1 MPSSENISAILR
13 SAGIIENNQSDET
26 YREVRAQQIALLF
39 RQLPAAL
46 TATLLIAFIVMGVT
60 WPVADAKLLLPWFIA
75 VCALTGHRFL
85 LWRRFSTNAPRAEQM
100 EPWLR
105 SFFAGTLLSGIL
117 WGAGGVLLAGQDLI
131 HQFFFGLLLAGLA
144 AGGVST
150 LSSYRGV
157 YAAYLL
163 PSMVPFAVR
172 MALYLDPAHIAMG
185 SMMLLFVALMLGIS
199 ARIHATIAESLRLRF
214 RNLGLVDSL
223 SAAKGNLEEANSALQ
238 REIGEHRKAQ
248 EILMKSEQK
257 LRLHAHQAPLA
268 FIEWDLSF
276 RVVEWNPAAERIFG
290 YSRQEAL
297 GRHAATLIAAE
308 RSCDAIA
315 AQWKRL
321 LIDKHSAQLTIENRT
336 KGERNI
342 VCEWYYTPLVDAQ
355 GRVLS
360 VMTLAHDVTANRQ
373 AQERLNYLA
382 YHDELTGLP
391 NRSLYND
398 RLSQAMIEAR
408 RQGRYVGVMLLD
420 IDHFKMVNDTM
431 GHDAGDELLRDIGRR
446 LSVCVRESDTVARF
460 GGDEF
465 GLVLA
470 GMADPR
476 DAMFVAQKMLD
487 SFAPPFFVGGRE
499 LFVGPSI
506 GITIYPVDSDDIDGL
521 TKNADSAMYHAKAQG
536 RNNFQFYSAD
546 LTARARSR
554 LDMETSLRRA
564 LERREFLL
572 HYQPKFRV
580 DTGAMTGA
588 EALIRWQHP
597 ELGMVPPQDFIG
609 IAEESGLILPIGEW
623 VLREACQQV
632 MQWHA
637 EGLGQIKL
645 AVNLST
651 KQFRHGRLKETLA
664 AVLSE
669 TGFDPRYLEFEIT
682 ESVLMESST
691 AVREVLA
698 DLKAMGISI
707 SLDDFGTGYSSLSYL
722 KRFPIDALKIDR
734 TFVRDIP
741 ADQDDAAI
749 VRAIIAM
756 ARSLR
761 MKVIAEGVETVEQQQ
776 FLRAEGCDEI
786 QGYLPGRPVPPG
798 EFRRMLQSRKA
809 PT

>member
-1 MPSSENISAILR
+1 MPVSENISSILR
-13 SAGIIENNQSDET
+13 STVVVANSQSEET

-46 TATLLIAFIVMGVT
+46 TATLLIAFIVVGVT
-60 WPVADAKLLLPWFIA
+60 WPVADAKLLLSWLVA
-75 VCALTGHRFL
+75 VCALTGHRFW
-85 LWRRFSTNAPRAEQM
+85 LWHRFAANAPRAEQM
-100 EPWLR
+100 DHWLR
-105 SFFAGTLLSGIL
+105 SFFVGTLLSGIV
-117 WGAGGVLLAGQDLI
+117 WGAGSVLLAGPDLI

-157 YAAYLL
+157 YIAFLL
-163 PSMVPFAVR
+163 PAMMPLAVR
-172 MALYLDPAHIAMG
+172 MALYLDPEHVAMA

-214 RNLGLVDSL
+214 RNLDLVDTL
-223 SAAKGNLEEANSALQ
+223 SATKGSLEEVNTALL

-257 LRLHAHQAPLA
+257 LRLHAYQAPLA

-276 RVVEWNPAAERIFG
+276 RVVEWNPAAQRIFG

-297 GRHAATLIAAE
+297 GRQAAALIAGE
-308 RSCDAIA
+308 RSCDTIA
-315 AQWKRL
+315 TLWKRL
-321 LIDKHSAQLTIENRT
+321 LIDKRGAQVTIENRT

-355 GRVLS
+355 GSVLS
-360 VMTLAHDVTANRQ
+360 VMTLAQDVTANRQ

-382 YHDELTGLP
+382 YHDDLTSLP
-391 NRSLYND
+391 NRSLFND

-408 RQGRYVGVMLLD
+408 RQGRCVGVMLLD
-420 IDHFKMVNDTM
+420 IDHFKMVNDTV
-431 GHDAGDELLRDIGRR
+431 GHDAGDELLRDIGKR
-446 LSVCVRESDTVARF
+446 LSVCVRESDTVARI

-470 GMADPR
+470 DMADPR
-476 DAMFVAQKMLD
+476 DAIIVAQKMLD

-506 GITIYPVDSDDIDGL
+506 GITIYPVDSDTLDGL
-521 TKNADSAMYHAKAQG
+521 VKNADSAMYHAKSQG
-536 RNNFQFYSAD
+536 RNNFQFYSAE
-546 LTARARSR
+546 LTARAQSR
-554 LDMETSLRRA
+554 LGMETSLRRA

-572 HYQPKFRV
+572 HYQPKFSLQ
-580 DTGAMTGA
+580 TGEMTGV
-588 EALIRWQHP
+588 EALVRWQHP
-597 ELGMVPPQDFIG
+597 EFGMVSPQDFIG

-632 MQWHA
+632 KRWHD
-637 EGLGQIKL
+637 EGLGQIRL

-651 KQFRHGRLKETLA
+651 KQFRHGRLNETLA
-664 AVLSE
+664 GVLAE

-682 ESVLMESST
+682 EGVLMESST
-691 AVREVLA
+691 AVSEVLA
-698 DLKAMGISI
+698 DLKAIGISI
-707 SLDDFGTGYSSLSYL
+707 SVDDFGTGYSSLSYL

-734 TFVRDIP
+734 SFVRDLP
-741 ADQDDAAI
+741 EDQDDAAI

-756 ARSLR
+756 SHSLR
-761 MKVIAEGVETVEQQQ
+761 LKVIAEGVETEEQQQ
-776 FLRAEGCDEI
+776 FLRNEGCDEI
-786 QGYLPGRPVPPG
+786 QGFFSGRPVPPE
-798 EFRRMLQSRKA
+798 EFLRMLGSRKA
-809 PT
+809 RT

>member
-1 MPSSENISAILR
+1 MPNSENISAILR
-13 SAGIIENNQSDET
+13 SAGIVENSQTEET

-39 RQLPAAL
+39 RQLPTAL
-46 TATLLIAFIVMGVT
+46 TATLLIAFIVVGVT
-60 WPVADAKLLLPWFIA
+60 WPVADAKMLLSWFIV
-75 VCALTGHRFL
+75 VCALTGHRFV
-85 LWRRFSTNAPRAEQM
+85 LWRRFATNAPRAELM

-105 SFFAGTLLSGIL
+105 SFFVGTLLSGIV

-157 YAAYLL
+157 YAAFLV
-163 PSMVPFAVR
+163 PSMVPLAVG
-172 MALYLDPAHIAMG
+172 MALHLDPVHVAMAL
-185 SMMLLFVALMLGIS
+185 MMLLFVALMLGIS
-199 ARIHATIAESLRLRF
+199 ARIHTTIAESLRLRF
-214 RNLGLVDSL
+214 RNLGLVDTL
-223 SAAKGNLEEANSALQ
+223 SATKVNLEEANTALQ

-297 GRHAATLIAAE
+297 GRHAASLIAAE
-308 RSCDAIA
+308 RSCDTIA
-315 AQWKRL
+315 ALWKRL
-321 LIDKHSAQLTIENRT
+321 LIDKHSAQVTIENRT
-336 KGERNI
+336 KGEHSI
-342 VCEWYYTPLVDAQ
+342 ACEWYYTPLVDAQ

-360 VMTLAHDVTANRQ
+360 VMTLAQDVTANHQ
-373 AQERLNYLA
+373 AQERLNYIA

-431 GHDAGDELLRDIGRR
+431 GHEAGDELLRDIGKR

-470 GMADPR
+470 DMADPR
-476 DAMFVAQKMLD
+476 DAIFVSQKMLD

-506 GITIYPVDSDDIDGL
+506 GITIYPVDSDDLDGL
-521 TKNADSAMYHAKAQG
+521 VKNADSAMYHAKAQG
-536 RNNFQFYSAD
+536 RNNFQFYSTD
-546 LTARARSR
+546 LTARAQSR

-572 HYQPKFRV
+572 HYQPKV
-580 DTGAMTGA
+580 SLETGTMTGV

-597 ELGMVPPQDFIG
+597 DLGMVPPLDFIG

-623 VLREACQQV
+623 VLRAACQQV
-632 MQWHA
+632 KRWHD
-637 EGLGQIKL
+637 EGLARVKL

-651 KQFRHGRLKETLA
+651 KQFRHSRLKETLA
-664 AVLSE
+664 GVLAE

-682 ESVLMESST
+682 ESVLMESSA
-691 AVREVLA
+691 AVSEVLA
-698 DLKAMGISI
+698 ELKAMGISI
-707 SLDDFGTGYSSLSYL
+707 SVDDFGTGYSSLSYL

-734 TFVRDIP
+734 SFVRDVP
-741 ADQDDAAI
+741 EDHDDAAI

-756 ARSLR
+756 SRSLR
-761 MKVIAEGVETVEQQQ
+761 MKVIAEGVETEEQQQ

-786 QGYLPGRPVPPG
+786 QGFLSGCPVPPDDL
-798 EFRRMLQSRKA
+798 LQRLRCR
-809 PT
+809 PTSA

>member
-1 MPSSENISAILR
+1 MPTSENISTTLR
-13 SAGIIENNQSDET
+13 SVGIVENSQSEEP

-46 TATLLIAFIVMGVT
+46 TATLLIAFIVVGVT
-60 WPVADAKLLLPWFIA
+60 WPVADAKLLLSWLIV

-85 LWRRFSTNAPRAEQM
+85 LLRRFAANAPRAEQI

-105 SFFAGTLLSGIL
+105 SFFVGTLLSGIV
-117 WGAGGVLLAGQDLI
+117 WGAGGVLLAGPDLI

-150 LSSYRGV
+150 LSSCRGV
-157 YAAYLL
+157 YAAFLL

-172 MALYLDPAHIAMG
+172 MALYLDPVHVAMAA
-185 SMMLLFVALMLGIS
+185 MMLLFLALMLGIS

-214 RNLGLVDSL
+214 RNLGLVDTL
-223 SAAKGNLEEANSALQ
+223 SATKGNLEEANSALQ

-290 YSRQEAL
+290 YSRQQAL
-297 GRHAATLIAAE
+297 GRHAASLIAAE
-308 RSCDAIA
+308 RSCDTIA
-315 AQWKRL
+315 TLWKRL
-321 LIDKHSAQLTIENRT
+321 LIDKHSAQVTIDNRT
-336 KGERNI
+336 KDQRNI

-355 GRVLS
+355 GRVLT
-360 VMTLAHDVTANRQ
+360 VMTLAQDVTANRQ

-431 GHDAGDELLRDIGRR
+431 GHDAGDELLRDIGKR
-446 LSVCVRESDTVARF
+446 LSVCLRDSDTVSRF

-470 GMADPR
+470 DMADPR
-476 DAMFVAQKMLD
+476 DAIFVAQKMLD

-499 LFVGPSI
+499 LFVGPSF
-506 GITIYPVDSDDIDGL
+506 GITIYPVDSNDPDGL
-521 TKNADSAMYHAKAQG
+521 VKNADSAMYHAKAQG
-536 RNNFQFYSAD
+536 RNNFQFYSAE
-546 LTARARSR
+546 LTARAQSR

-572 HYQPKFRV
+572 HYQPKFSLE
-580 DTGAMTGA
+580 TGAMTGV

-597 ELGMVPPQDFIG
+597 ALGMVSPQDFIG

-623 VLREACQQV
+623 VLLAACQQV
-632 MQWHA
+632 KGWHD
-637 EGLGQIKL
+637 EGFAQVKL

-651 KQFRHGRLKETLA
+651 KQFRQSRLKETLA
-664 AVLSE
+664 VVLAE
-669 TGFDPRYLEFEIT
+669 TGFDPRNLEFEIT
-682 ESVLMESST
+682 ESVLMENTT
-691 AVREVLA
+691 AVSEVLA
-698 DLKAMGISI
+698 ELKAMGISI
-707 SLDDFGTGYSSLSYL
+707 SVDDFGTGYSSLSYL

-734 TFVRDIP
+734 SFVRDIP
-741 ADQDDAAI
+741 ADHDDAAI

-756 ARSLR
+756 SRSLR
-761 MKVIAEGVETVEQQQ
+761 MKVIAEGVETEEQQQ

-786 QGYLPGRPVPPG
+786 QGYLSGRPVPPE
-798 EFRRMLQSRKA
+798 EFLRMLRSRKA
-809 PT
+809 LS

>member
-1 MPSSENISAILR
+1 MPTSEYTSLILR
-13 SAGIIENNQSDET
+13 SAGIVGNSESEET
-26 YREVRAQQIALLF
+26 DCGVRAQQIAMLF
-39 RQLPAAL
+39 LQLPAAL
-46 TATLLIAFIVMGVT
+46 TATLLIALIVVGVS
-60 WPVADAKLLLPWFIA
+60 WPIADAKLLLCWFIA
-75 VCALTGHRFL
+75 VSALTGYRFF
-85 LWRRFSTNAPRAEQM
+85 LWRRFVEIAPRAEQM

-105 SFFAGTLLSGIL
+105 SFFVGTLLSGIV
-117 WGAGGVLLAGQDLI
+117 WGAVGGLLAGQDLLY
-131 HQFFFGLLLAGLA
+131 QFFFGLLLAGLA

-157 YAAYLL
+157 YAAFLV
-163 PSMVPFAVR
+163 PSMVPLAVR
-172 MALYLDPAHIAMG
+172 MALYLDPVHVAMA

-199 ARIHATIAESLRLRF
+199 GRIHATIAESLRLRF
-214 RNLGLVDSL
+214 RNTGLVETL
-223 SAAKGNLEEANSALQ
+223 SATKGNLEEANTALL

-297 GRHAATLIAAE
+297 GRHAATLIAAK
-308 RSCDAIA
+308 RSCDTIA
-315 AQWKRL
+315 TLWKRL
-321 LIDKHSAQLTIENRT
+321 LIDKHSAQVTIENRT

-360 VMTLAHDVTANRQ
+360 VMTLAQDVTANSQ

-382 YHDELTGLP
+382 YHDDLTGLP

-408 RQGRYVGVMLLD
+408 RQGRCAGVMLLD
-420 IDHFKMVNDTM
+420 IDHFKIVNDTM
-431 GHDAGDELLRDIGRR
+431 GHEAGDELLRDIGKR

-470 GMADPR
+470 NMADPR
-476 DAMFVAQKMLD
+476 DAIFVAQKLLD

-506 GITIYPVDSDDIDGL
+506 GITIYPVDSDELEGL
-521 TKNADSAMYHAKAQG
+521 VKNADSAMYHAKAQG
-536 RNNFQFYSAD
+536 RNNFQFYSAE
-546 LTARARSR
+546 LTARAQSR

-572 HYQPKFRV
+572 HYQPKFSLES
-580 DTGAMTGA
+580 GAMTGV
-588 EALIRWQHP
+588 EALIRWRHP
-597 ELGMVPPQDFIG
+597 ELGMVAPQDFIG
-609 IAEESGLILPIGEW
+609 IAEDSGLILPIGEW

-632 MQWHA
+632 KCWHD
-637 EGLGQIKL
+637 EGLGQVKL

-651 KQFRHGRLKETLA
+651 KQFRHGRLKEMLA
-664 AVLSE
+664 GVIAE

-691 AVREVLA
+691 AVSEVLA
-698 DLKAMGISI
+698 EIKAMDISI

-734 TFVRDIP
+734 SFIRDVP
-741 ADQDDAAI
+741 ADHDAAAI

-756 ARSLR
+756 SRSLR
-761 MKVIAEGVETVEQQQ
+761 MKVIAEGVETAEQEQ

-786 QGYLPGRPVPPG
+786 QGFFSGRPVPP
-798 EFRRMLQSRKA
+798 EELRQRLRSR
-809 PT
+809 PTRA

>member
-1 MPSSENISAILR
+1 MPTSENISTNLR
-13 SAGIIENNQSDET
+13 SVGIVENSQSEEP

-46 TATLLIAFIVMGVT
+46 TATMLIAFIVVGVT
-60 WPVADAKLLLPWFIA
+60 WPVADAKLLLSWLVV

-85 LWRRFSTNAPRAEQM
+85 LLRRYEANAPRADRI

-105 SFFAGTLLSGIL
+105 SFFVGTLLSGIV
-117 WGAGGVLLAGQDLI
+117 WGAGGVLLAGQELI

-150 LSSYRGV
+150 LSSCRGV
-157 YAAYLL
+157 YAAFLL
-163 PSMVPFAVR
+163 PSMVPLAVR
-172 MALYLDPAHIAMG
+172 MALYLDPVHVAMAA
-185 SMMLLFVALMLGIS
+185 MMLLFVALMLGIS

-214 RNLGLVDSL
+214 RNLGLVDTL
-223 SAAKGNLEEANSALQ
+223 SATKGNLEEANSALQ

-297 GRHAATLIAAE
+297 GRHAAGLIAAE
-308 RSCDAIA
+308 RSCDTIA
-315 AQWKRL
+315 TLWKRL
-321 LIDKHSAQLTIENRT
+321 LIDKHSAQVTIDNRT
-336 KGERNI
+336 KDQRNI

-355 GRVLS
+355 GRVLT

-398 RLSQAMIEAR
+398 RLSQAIIEAR

-431 GHDAGDELLRDIGRR
+431 GHDAGDELLRDIGKR
-446 LSVCVRESDTVARF
+446 LAVCLRESDTVSRF

-470 GMADPR
+470 DMADPR
-476 DAMFVAQKMLD
+476 DAIFVAQKMLD

-499 LFVGPSI
+499 LFVGPSF
-506 GITIYPVDSDDIDGL
+506 GITIYPVDSDDPDGL
-521 TKNADSAMYHAKAQG
+521 VKNADSAMYHAKAQG
-536 RNNFQFYSAD
+536 RNNFQFYSAE
-546 LTARARSR
+546 LTARAQSR

-572 HYQPKFRV
+572 HYQPKFSLE
-580 DTGAMTGA
+580 TGEMTGV

-597 ELGMVPPQDFIG
+597 ALGMVSPRDFIG

-623 VLREACQQV
+623 VLLAACQQV
-632 MQWHA
+632 KGWHD
-637 EGLGQIKL
+637 EGFAQVKL

-651 KQFRHGRLKETLA
+651 KQFRQSRLKETLA
-664 AVLSE
+664 VVLAE
-669 TGFDPRYLEFEIT
+669 TGFDPRNLEFEIT
-682 ESVLMESST
+682 ESVLMENTT
-691 AVREVLA
+691 AVSEVLA
-698 DLKAMGISI
+698 ELKAMGISI
-707 SLDDFGTGYSSLSYL
+707 SVDDFGTGYSSLSYL

-734 TFVRDIP
+734 SFVRDIP
-741 ADQDDAAI
+741 ADHDDAAI

-756 ARSLR
+756 SRSLR
-761 MKVIAEGVETVEQQQ
+761 MKVIAEGVETDEQQQ

-786 QGYLPGRPVPPG
+786 QGYLSGRPVPPE
-798 EFRRMLQSRKA
+798 EFLRMLRSRKA
-809 PT
+809 LS

>member
-1 MPSSENISAILR
+1 MPTSENISAILR
-13 SAGIIENNQSDET
+13 SAGIVENSQSEET
-26 YREVRAQQIALLF
+26 YRGVRAQQIALLF
-39 RQLPAAL
+39 RQLPSAL
-46 TATLLIAFIVMGVT
+46 TATLLIAFIVVGVT
-60 WPVADAKLLLPWFIA
+60 WPVADAKLLLSWLIV

-85 LWRRFSTNAPRAEQM
+85 LWRRFVANAPRAEQM

-105 SFFAGTLLSGIL
+105 SFFVGTVLSGIV

-157 YAAYLL
+157 YAAFLV
-163 PSMVPFAVR
+163 PGMVPLAVR
-172 MALYLDPAHIAMG
+172 MALYLDPVHVAMA

-214 RNLGLVDSL
+214 RNLGLVDTL
-223 SAAKGNLEEANSALQ
+223 SATKANLEQANTALQ
-238 REIGEHRKAQ
+238 LEIGEHRKAQ

-268 FIEWDLSF
+268 FIEWDVSF

-297 GRHAATLIAAE
+297 GRQAASLIAAE

-315 AQWKRL
+315 TLWKRL
-321 LIDKHSAQLTIENRT
+321 LIDKHSAQVTIENRT

-360 VMTLAHDVTANRQ
+360 VMTLAQDVTANRQ

-382 YHDELTGLP
+382 YHDDLTGLP

-420 IDHFKMVNDTM
+420 IDHFKMVNDTV
-431 GHDAGDELLRDIGRR
+431 GHEAGDELLRDIGKR

-465 GLVLA
+465 GMVLA
-470 GMADPR
+470 DMADPR
-476 DAMFVAQKMLD
+476 DAIFVAQKMLD

-506 GITIYPVDSDDIDGL
+506 GITIYPVDSDDLDAL
-521 TKNADSAMYHAKAQG
+521 VKNADAAMYHAKAQG
-536 RNNFQFYSAD
+536 RNNFQFYSAE
-546 LTARARSR
+546 LTARAQSR

-572 HYQPKFRV
+572 HYQPKFSLE
-580 DTGAMTGA
+580 TGEMTGV

-597 ELGMVPPQDFIG
+597 ELGMVSPQDFIG

-623 VLREACQQV
+623 VLRAACEQV
-632 MQWHA
+632 KRWHD
-637 EGLGQIKL
+637 EGLGQVRL

-651 KQFRHGRLKETLA
+651 KQFRHSRLKETLA
-664 AVLSE
+664 GVLAE

-682 ESVLMESST
+682 ESVLMDSSA
-691 AVREVLA
+691 AVSEVLA

-707 SLDDFGTGYSSLSYL
+707 SVDDFGTGYSSLSYL

-734 TFVRDIP
+734 SFVRDVP
-741 ADQDDAAI
+741 ADHDDAAI

-756 ARSLR
+756 SHSLR
-761 MKVIAEGVETVEQQQ
+761 MKVIAEGVETEEQQQ

-786 QGYLPGRPVPPG
+786 QGFFSGRPVPP
-798 EFRRMLQSRKA
+798 EELLQRLRSR
-809 PT
+809 PTPA

>member
-1 MPSSENISAILR
+1 MPASENISSILR
-13 SAGIIENNQSDET
+13 SAGIIGKSETEET

-46 TATLLIAFIVMGVT
+46 TATLLIALIVVGVT
-60 WPVADAKLLLPWFIA
+60 WPVADATLLLSWLIV
-75 VCALTGHRFL
+75 VCALTGHRAL
-85 LWRRFSTNAPRAEQM
+85 LVRRFAASAPSAEQM
-100 EPWLR
+100 VPWLR
-105 SFFAGTLLSGIL
+105 SFFVGTLLSGIV
-117 WGAGGVLLAGQDLI
+117 WGAGGVLLAGQNLI

-144 AGGVST
+144 AGAVST

-157 YAAYLL
+157 YAAFLL

-172 MALYLDPAHIAMG
+172 MALYLDPVHVAMA

-199 ARIHATIAESLRLRF
+199 ARIHSTIAESLRLRF
-214 RNLGLVDSL
+214 RNLGLVDTL
-223 SAAKGNLEEANSALQ
+223 SATKENLEEANAALQ
-238 REIGEHRKAQ
+238 REIGDHRKAQ

-276 RVVEWNPAAERIFG
+276 RVVEWNPAAESIFG

-297 GRHAATLIAAE
+297 GRHAANLIAAE
-308 RSCDAIA
+308 RGCDTIA
-315 AQWKRL
+315 TLWKRL
-321 LIDKHSAQLTIENRT
+321 LIDKHSAQVTVENRT
-336 KGERNI
+336 KQERNI

-360 VMTLAHDVTANRQ
+360 VMTLAQDVTANRE
-373 AQERLNYLA
+373 AQEQLNYLA

-420 IDHFKMVNDTM
+420 IDNFKMVNDTM
-431 GHDAGDELLRDIGRR
+431 GHEAGDELLRDIGKR
-446 LSVCVRESDTVARF
+446 LSVCLRESDTVSRF

-470 GMADPR
+470 DMGDPR
-476 DAMFVAQKMLD
+476 DAIFVAQKILD

-499 LFVGPSI
+499 LFVGPSF
-506 GITIYPVDSDDIDGL
+506 GITIFPVDSNDLDGL
-521 TKNADSAMYHAKAQG
+521 VKNADSAMYHAKAQG
-536 RNNFQFYSAD
+536 RNNFQFYSVE
-546 LTARARSR
+546 LTARVQSR

-572 HYQPKFRV
+572 HYQPKFSLE
-580 DTGAMTGA
+580 TGEMTGV

-597 ELGMVPPQDFIG
+597 ELGMVPPHDFIG
-609 IAEESGLILPIGEW
+609 IAEENGLILPIGEW
-623 VLREACQQV
+623 VLRAACQEV
-632 MQWHA
+632 KRWHD
-637 EGLGQIKL
+637 EGLAQVKL

-651 KQFRHGRLKETLA
+651 RQFRQNRLKETLA
-664 AVLSE
+664 GVLAE
-669 TGFDPRYLEFEIT
+669 TGFDPRFLEFEIT
-682 ESVLMESST
+682 ESGMESS
-691 AVREVLA
+691 AEVSEVLGE
-698 DLKAMGISI
+698 LKAMGISI

-734 TFVRDIP
+734 SFVRDIP
-741 ADQDDAAI
+741 EDLDDAAI

-756 ARSLR
+756 SRSLR
-761 MKVIAEGVETVEQQQ
+761 MKVIAEGVETEEQQQ

-786 QGYLPGRPVPPG
+786 QGFLPGRPVPP
-798 EFRRMLQSRKA
+798 EELLQRLRSRRTPA
-809 PT
+809 

>member
-1 MPSSENISAILR
+1 MPASENISSIRR
-13 SAGIIENNQSDET
+13 STVVVANSQSEET

-46 TATLLIAFIVMGVT
+46 TATLLIAFIVVGVT
-60 WPVADAKLLLPWFIA
+60 WPVADAKLLLSWLVA
-75 VCALTGHRFL
+75 VCALTGHRFW
-85 LWRRFSTNAPRAEQM
+85 LWHRFATNAPRAEQIK
-100 EPWLR
+100 PWLR
-105 SFFAGTLLSGIL
+105 SFFVGTLLSGIV
-117 WGAGGVLLAGQDLI
+117 WGAGSVLLAGQDLI

-157 YAAYLL
+157 YAAFLL
-163 PSMVPFAVR
+163 PCMTPLAVR
-172 MALYLDPAHIAMG
+172 MALYLDPVHVAMA

-214 RNLGLVDSL
+214 RNLDLVDTL
-223 SAAKGNLEEANSALQ
+223 SATKSNLEEANTALR

-276 RVVEWNPAAERIFG
+276 RVVEWNPAAQRIFG
-290 YSRQEAL
+290 YSRREAQ
-297 GRHAATLIAAE
+297 GRHAAALIAAE
-308 RSCDAIA
+308 RSCDTIA
-315 AQWKRL
+315 TLWKRL
-321 LIDKHSAQLTIENRT
+321 LIDKHSAQVTIENRT
-336 KGERNI
+336 KSGRNI

-355 GRVLS
+355 GSVLS
-360 VMTLAHDVTANRQ
+360 VMTLAQDVTANRQ

-382 YHDELTGLP
+382 YHDDLTGLP

-420 IDHFKMVNDTM
+420 IDHFKMVNDTV
-431 GHDAGDELLRDIGRR
+431 GHDAGDELLRDIGKR
-446 LSVCVRESDTVARF
+446 LSVCVRDSDTVARF

-470 GMADPR
+470 DMADPR
-476 DAMFVAQKMLD
+476 DAIFVAQKMLD

-499 LFVGPSI
+499 MFVGPSI
-506 GITIYPVDSDDIDGL
+506 GITIYPVDSDTLDGL
-521 TKNADSAMYHAKAQG
+521 VKNADSAMYHAKAQG
-536 RNNFQFYSAD
+536 RNNFQFYSAE
-546 LTARARSR
+546 LTARAQSR
-554 LDMETSLRRA
+554 LAMETSLRRA

-572 HYQPKFRV
+572 HYQPKFSLE
-580 DTGAMTGA
+580 TGEMTGV

-597 ELGMVPPQDFIG
+597 EFGMVSPQDFIG

-632 MQWHA
+632 KRWHD
-637 EGLGQIKL
+637 EGLGQVRL

-664 AVLSE
+664 GVLAE

-682 ESVLMESST
+682 ESVLMESSA
-691 AVREVLA
+691 AVSEVLA

-707 SLDDFGTGYSSLSYL
+707 SVDDFGTGYSSLSYL

-734 TFVRDIP
+734 SFVRDLP
-741 ADQDDAAI
+741 KDQDDAAI

-756 ARSLR
+756 SRSLR
-761 MKVIAEGVETVEQQQ
+761 MKVIAEGVETEEQQQ

-786 QGYLPGRPVPPG
+786 QGFFSGRPVPPE
-798 EFRRMLQSRKA
+798 EFLQRLRA
-809 PT
+809 RPIPI

>member
-1 MPSSENISAILR
+1 MPTSENISTNLR
-13 SAGIIENNQSDET
+13 SVGIVENSQSEEP

-46 TATLLIAFIVMGVT
+46 TATMLIAFIVVGVT
-60 WPVADAKLLLPWFIA
+60 WPVADAKLLLSWLVV

-85 LWRRFSTNAPRAEQM
+85 LLRRYEANAPRADRI

-105 SFFAGTLLSGIL
+105 SFFVGTLLSGIV
-117 WGAGGVLLAGQDLI
+117 WGAGGVLLAGQELI

-150 LSSYRGV
+150 LSSCRGV
-157 YAAYLL
+157 YAAFLL
-163 PSMVPFAVR
+163 PSMVPLAVR
-172 MALYLDPAHIAMG
+172 MALYLDPVHVAMAA
-185 SMMLLFVALMLGIS
+185 MMLLFVALMLGIS

-214 RNLGLVDSL
+214 RNLGLVDTL
-223 SAAKGNLEEANSALQ
+223 SATKGNLEEANSALQ

-290 YSRQEAL
+290 YSRQEVL
-297 GRHAATLIAAE
+297 GRHAASLIAAE
-308 RSCDAIA
+308 RSCDTIA
-315 AQWKRL
+315 TLWKRL
-321 LIDKHSAQLTIENRT
+321 LIDKHSAQVTIDNRT
-336 KGERNI
+336 KDQRNI

-355 GRVLS
+355 GRVLT

-431 GHDAGDELLRDIGRR
+431 GHDAGDELLRDIGKR
-446 LSVCVRESDTVARF
+446 LSVCLRESDTVSRF

-470 GMADPR
+470 DMADPR
-476 DAMFVAQKMLD
+476 DAIFVAQKMLD

-499 LFVGPSI
+499 LFVGPSF
-506 GITIYPVDSDDIDGL
+506 GITIYPVDSDDPDGL
-521 TKNADSAMYHAKAQG
+521 VKNADSAMYHAKAQG
-536 RNNFQFYSAD
+536 RNNFQFYSAE
-546 LTARARSR
+546 LTARAQSR

-572 HYQPKFRV
+572 HYQPKFSLE
-580 DTGAMTGA
+580 TGEMTGV

-597 ELGMVPPQDFIG
+597 ALGMVSPRDFIG

-623 VLREACQQV
+623 VLLAACQQV
-632 MQWHA
+632 KGWHD
-637 EGLGQIKL
+637 EGFAQVKL

-651 KQFRHGRLKETLA
+651 KQFRQSRLKETLA
-664 AVLSE
+664 VVLAE
-669 TGFDPRYLEFEIT
+669 TGFDPRNLEFEIT
-682 ESVLMESST
+682 ESVLMENTT
-691 AVREVLA
+691 AVSEVLA
-698 DLKAMGISI
+698 ELKAMGISI
-707 SLDDFGTGYSSLSYL
+707 SVDDFGTGYSSLSYL

-734 TFVRDIP
+734 SFVRDIP
-741 ADQDDAAI
+741 ADHDDAAI

-756 ARSLR
+756 SRSLR
-761 MKVIAEGVETVEQQQ
+761 MKVIAEGVETEEQQQ

-786 QGYLPGRPVPPG
+786 QGYLSGRPVPPE
-798 EFRRMLQSRKA
+798 EFLRMLRSRKA
-809 PT
+809 LS

>member
-1 MPSSENISAILR
+1 MPTSENILAILR
-13 SAGIIENNQSDET
+13 SAGIVENSQSEET
-26 YREVRAQQIALLF
+26 YREVHAQQIALLF

-46 TATLLIAFIVMGVT
+46 TATLLIAFIVAGVT
-60 WPVADAKLLLPWFIA
+60 WPVAHANLLFSWLIA

-85 LWRRFSTNAPRAEQM
+85 LWRRFAANAPRAEQM
-100 EPWLR
+100 ERWSR
-105 SFFAGTLLSGIL
+105 SFFVGTLLSGMV
-117 WGAGGVLLAGQDLI
+117 WGAGSVLLAGEDLI

-157 YAAYLL
+157 YAAFLL
-163 PSMVPFAVR
+163 PSMVPLAVR
-172 MALYLDPAHIAMG
+172 MALYLDPVHVAMA
-185 SMMLLFVALMLGIS
+185 SMMLLFAALMLGIS

-214 RNLGLVDSL
+214 RNLGLVDTL
-223 SAAKGNLEEANSALQ
+223 SATKGNLEQANTALQ

-297 GRHAATLIAAE
+297 GRHAASLVAAE
-308 RSCDAIA
+308 RSCDTIA
-315 AQWKRL
+315 ALWKRL
-321 LIDKHSAQLTIENRT
+321 LIDKHSAQVTIDNRT
-336 KGERNI
+336 RDQRNI
-342 VCEWYYTPLVDAQ
+342 VCEWYYTPLVDVQ
-355 GRVLS
+355 GKVLS
-360 VMTLAHDVTANRQ
+360 VMTLAQDVTANRQ

-420 IDHFKMVNDTM
+420 IDHFKMVNDTL
-431 GHDAGDELLRDIGRR
+431 GHEAGDELLRDFGKR

-465 GLVLA
+465 ALVLA
-470 GMADPR
+470 DMADPR
-476 DAMFVAQKMLD
+476 DAIFVAQKMLD

-506 GITIYPVDSDDIDGL
+506 GITIYPLDSDDLEGL
-521 TKNADSAMYHAKAQG
+521 VKNADSALYHAKAQG
-536 RNNFQFYSAD
+536 RNNFQFYSAE
-546 LTARARSR
+546 LTARAQSR
-554 LDMETSLRRA
+554 LDTETSLRRA

-572 HYQPKFRV
+572 HFQPKFSLE
-580 DTGAMTGA
+580 TGEMTGV

-597 ELGMVPPQDFIG
+597 ELGMVSPQDFIG

-623 VLREACQQV
+623 VLRAACQQV
-632 MQWHA
+632 KRWHD
-637 EGLGQIKL
+637 EGLAQVRL

-651 KQFRHGRLKETLA
+651 KQFRHSRLKEMLA
-664 AVLSE
+664 GVLAE

-682 ESVLMESST
+682 ESMLMENSA
-691 AVREVLA
+691 AVSEVLD

-707 SLDDFGTGYSSLSYL
+707 SVDDFGTGYSSLSYL

-734 TFVRDIP
+734 SFVRDVP
-741 ADQDDAAI
+741 ADHDDAAI

-756 ARSLR
+756 SRSLR
-761 MKVIAEGVETVEQQQ
+761 MKVIAEGVETQEQQQ

-786 QGYLPGRPVPPG
+786 QGFLSGRPMPPD
-798 EFRRMLQSRKA
+798 ELVQRLRSRA
-809 PT
+809 ASD

>member
-1 MPSSENISAILR
+1 MPTSENISALPR
-13 SAGIIENNQSDET
+13 SAGIVENSQSEEI

-39 RQLPAAL
+39 HQLPAAL
-46 TATLLIAFIVMGVT
+46 TATLLIAFSVVGVT
-60 WPVADAKLLLPWFIA
+60 WPATDAKLLLCWLIA
-75 VCALTGHRFL
+75 VCALTGYRFL
-85 LWRRFSTNAPRAEQM
+85 LWRRFAANAPRAEQM

-105 SFFAGTLLSGIL
+105 SFFVGALLSGIV
-117 WGAGGVLLAGQDLI
+117 WGAGGFLLAGQEII

-150 LSSYRGV
+150 LSSHRGV
-157 YAAYLL
+157 YAAFLL
-163 PSMVPFAVR
+163 PATVPFAVR
-172 MALYLDPAHIAMG
+172 MALYLDPPHIAMA
-185 SMMLLFVALMLGIS
+185 SMILLFVVLMLGIS

-214 RNLGLVDSL
+214 RNLGLVDTL
-223 SAAKGNLEEANSALQ
+223 SATKGNLQEANTALQ

-290 YSRQEAL
+290 YGRQEAL
-297 GRHAATLIAAE
+297 GRPAAGLIAAP
-308 RSCDAIA
+308 RSCDTIA
-315 AQWKRL
+315 TLWKRL
-321 LIDKHSAQLTIENRT
+321 LIDKHSAQVTIENRT
-336 KGERNI
+336 KSERNI
-342 VCEWYYTPLVDAQ
+342 VCEWYYTPLVDEQ
-355 GRVLS
+355 GKVLS
-360 VMTLAHDVTANRQ
+360 VMTLAQDVTANRQ

-398 RLSQAMIEAR
+398 RLSQTMIEAR

-420 IDHFKMVNDTM
+420 IDHFKMINDTL
-431 GHDAGDELLRDIGRR
+431 GHEAGDELLRDIGKR

-470 GMADPR
+470 DMADPR
-476 DAMFVAQKMLD
+476 DAIFVAQKMLD
-487 SFAPPFFVGGRE
+487 SFAPPFSVGGRE

-506 GITIYPVDSDDIDGL
+506 GITIYPVDSDDLDGL
-521 TKNADSAMYHAKAQG
+521 VKNADSAMYHAKAQG

-546 LTARARSR
+546 LTARAQSR
-554 LDMETSLRRA
+554 LDTETSLRRA

-572 HYQPKFRV
+572 HYQPKFSLE
-580 DTGAMTGA
+580 TGATTGV
-588 EALIRWQHP
+588 EALLRWQHP
-597 ELGMVPPQDFIG
+597 ERGMVSPQDFIG

-623 VLREACQQV
+623 VLHAACEQV
-632 MQWHA
+632 KRWHD
-637 EGLGQIKL
+637 EGLARVKL

-664 AVLSE
+664 GVLAE
-669 TGFDPRYLEFEIT
+669 TGFDPQYLEFEIT
-682 ESVLMESST
+682 ESVLMESSS
-691 AVREVLA
+691 AVSEVLA
-698 DLKAMGISI
+698 ELKAMGISI
-707 SLDDFGTGYSSLSYL
+707 SVDDFGTGYSSLSYL

-734 TFVRDIP
+734 SFVRDVP
-741 ADQDDAAI
+741 ADHDDVAI

-756 ARSLR
+756 SHSLR
-761 MKVIAEGVETVEQQQ
+761 MKVIAEGVETEEQKQ

-786 QGYLPGRPVPPG
+786 QGFFSGRPVPPG
-798 EFRRMLQSRKA
+798 EFARMLRS
-809 PT
+809 